1 MVLNKETTLFSRDEE
16 GNLIPRTVDVVV
28 DESDVFQMELKG
40 EQISIT
46 PIPRGKVQ
54 KLFRS
59 VSDADVNKDLDAQ
72 IISEHCINPSYTAEE
87 VEFLKPSVVSAIVN
101 TILFE
106 SGIDVGGSKT
116 KAVDKAED
124 EFAKNS

>member
-1 MVLNKETTLFSRDEE
+1 MVLKKETTLFSRDEE
-16 GNLIPRTVDVVV
+16 GNLIPRTVNLIV
-28 DESDVFQMELKG
+28 DEQDPFQMELKG

-72 IISEHCINPSYTAEE
+72 IISEHCVEPSYTSEE
-87 VEFLKPSVVSAIVN
+87 VEFLKPSVVTVIVN